1 MIAFF
6 KAIPF
11 GIFLTLLVG
20 LFMGSGGGTGG
31 VLALRPFDV
40 DIAQLGIDM
49 KLYWSWFLFLGSTF
63 LTWVLMLM
71 MGD

>member
-31 VLALRPFDV
+31 ALALRPFDV